1 MLSSGFCAKIRGQ
14 IPLRG
19 NYASLGKDNTATRR
33 QERKHG
39 SWNRATGRSEK
50 AAFFCWRDLR
60 VDFGL
65 HQVWRGGKPVPLT
78 PREFALLEALLRHR
92 NLTLTRDQLLQQAWG
107 YDYAGES
114 RTVDV
119 HINRL
124 RRKLGMEQVI
134 QTVYRIGYRLV
145 LPPEK

>member
-1 MLSSGFCAKIRGQ
+1 MEQGNGKI
-14 IPLRG
+14 
-19 NYASLGKDNTATRR
+19 GK
-33 QERKHG
+33 G
-39 SWNRATGRSEK
+39 GV
-50 AAFFCWRDLR
+50 FCWRDLR

-92 NLTLTRDQLLQQAWG
+92 NLTLARDQLLQQAWG

-124 RRKLGMEQVI
+124 RRKLGMGQVI

-145 LPPEK
+145 LPPDK

>member
-1 MLSSGFCAKIRGQ
+1 MEQGNGKI
-14 IPLRG
+14 
-19 NYASLGKDNTATRR
+19 GK
-33 QERKHG
+33 G
-39 SWNRATGRSEK
+39 GV
-50 AAFFCWRDLR
+50 FCWRDLR
-60 VDFGL
+60 VVFGL

-92 NLTLTRDQLLQQAWG
+92 NLTLTRDQLLQQAWD

-124 RRKLGMEQVI
+124 RRKLGLEQVI